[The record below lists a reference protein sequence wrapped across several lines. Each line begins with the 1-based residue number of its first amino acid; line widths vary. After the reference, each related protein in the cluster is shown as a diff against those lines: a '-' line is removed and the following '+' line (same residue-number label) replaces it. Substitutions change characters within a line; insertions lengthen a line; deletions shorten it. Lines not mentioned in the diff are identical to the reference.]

1 MPIIARNQ
9 SLSEALSQMTLN
21 WLQFLV
27 SSNLRRQFVHI
38 IYRNSQF
45 DETFKKLFWKISQN
59 VQRKTSN
66 YILFEYN
73 FRWQLLFF
81 QFTEFYKFIKFV
93 YQTFQKFN
101 SD

>member
-38 IYRNSQF
+38 IYWNSQF
-45 DETFKKLFWKISQN
+45 DETFKKLFWKISQK

-93 YQTFQKFN
+93 YQTFQKFT